1 MLDYKLFQSNYVLA
15 NQQSFIEHC
24 NFVKLQNLNKDLTKS
39 YHEYNI
45 FSATAGSVYFYNLF
59 KELRDIIRTEL
70 PTGPLWMQ
78 AWLNYHTQ
86 EQVLDWH
93 DHSWDYHGYVSIAPN
108 DTVTEFETYQIK
120 NKIGQIYFGPGNRP
134 HRVNVLTPFDTHRI
148 TIGYDVTAD
157 PIMGTGCLGLLPLL

>member
-1 MLDYKLFQSNYVLA
+1 MLDYKLFQSNYVVD

-24 NFVKLQNLNKDLTKS
+24 DFVKLQNLNKDLTKS
-39 YHEYNI
+39 YYEYNI
-45 FSATAGSVYFYNLF
+45 FSATAGSLYFYNLF

-93 DHSWDYHGYVSIAPN
+93 NHDWEYHGYISIDPKI
-108 DTVTEFETYQIK
+108 TFTEFENYSVE
-120 NKIGQIYFGPGNRP
+120 NKVGQIYFGPGRRL
-134 HRVNVLTPFDTHRI
+134 HRVKTAVPFDDHRI
-148 TIGYDVTAD
+148 TIGYDITAD
-157 PIMGTGCLGLLPLL
+157 PIMGTGCQGMLPLL